1 MNIKGTVAKVVK
13 YHKTNNPFEICKA
26 MDIIVRY
33 ECLGNILGYCDTHF
47 RMRTIH
53 INDDAPDLLHPF
65 ICAHELGHVI
75 LHKNINTPFLRKNT
89 LFSIDKIEREANTFA
104 VELLLPDSIIIDNE
118 GVNFYSLARCAGI
131 PEGLESLKI
140 L

>member
-26 MDIIVRY
+26 MDIVVRY
-33 ECLGNILGYCDTHF
+33 EHLGNILGYCDTHF

-53 INDDAPDLLHPF
+53 INNDAPDQLYPF
-65 ICAHELGHVI
+65 ICAHELGHAI

-89 LFSIDKIEREANTFA
+89 LFSIDKIEREANTFT
-104 VELLLPDSIIIDNE
+104 VELLLPDTIIIDNA
-118 GVNFYSLARCAGI
+118 GINFYTLAQCAGI
-131 PEGLESLKI
+131 PKGLESLKS